1 MMHASQEYA
10 SAIKQVLDTVLA
22 TQLDAIQK
30 ASMILADTVAS
41 DGIIYTFGTGHSH
54 IIAEDVTYR
63 AGGLVPIDAIL
74 EPSLTGHQQVHKS
87 ETMERVEG
95 VADVILQYYGISSR
109 DCLIIISNSGR
120 NAAPIE
126 MARGAREKGCPVI
139 AITSLLHSGGTDS
152 RHSSGKRLFD
162 FADVVID
169 NACPRGDALLNLPG
183 ARQPVGAASGVSG
196 LFIMQMIMVQT
207 VENLVQR
214 GIDPPLFRSG
224 NLDGSDEIN
233 RALMK
238 KYQGRV
244 KIW

>member
-1 MMHASQEYA
+1 MNASQEYA
-10 SAIKQVLDTVLA
+10 EAIKKVLDQVLI
-22 TQLDAIQK
+22 TQLDAILK
-30 ASMILADTVAS
+30 AASILTDVVAS
-41 DGIIYTFGTGHSH
+41 NGIIYTFGTGHSH

-95 VADVILQYYGISSR
+95 VADVILQYYGISFR
-109 DCLIIISNSGR
+109 DCLMIISNSGR

-126 MARGAREKGCPVI
+126 MAKGAQERGCPVI
-139 AITSLLHSGGTDS
+139 AVTSLDHSRGTTS
-152 RHSSGKRLFD
+152 RHSSGKKLFD

-169 NACPRGDALLNLPG
+169 NTCPRGDALLNLPG
-183 ARQPVGAASGVSG
+183 APQSTGAGSGVSG

-207 VENLVQR
+207 VENLIQR
-214 GIDPPLFRSG
+214 GIEPPLFRSG

-233 RALMK
+233 RTLMK
-238 KYQGRV
+238 RYQGRI